1 MNVNKF
7 RIDGGSVAVEYTE
20 GSDLF
25 KIETG
30 DEPRAELLAA
40 AVATV
45 ALAQAALATEF
56 DATFREITISHGSE
70 PGSRITLT
78 MPCYSDS
85 VRIGLPRISSHP
97 VRDGEGE
104 LIPGHPRN
112 QYNEQAERFVEEIK
126 GFIQGKRQQ
135 LALDFEPEAQHVG

>member
-20 GSDLF
+20 GSDLY

-56 DATFREITISHGSE
+56 DATFREITISHGYE
-70 PGSRITLT
+70 AGSRITLS
-78 MPCYSDS
+78 MSCCSGDP
-85 VRIGLPRISSHP
+85 VRIVLPRLSSGVITDRGTP
-97 VRDGEGE
+97 VLDN
-104 LIPGHPRN
+104 PRN
-112 QYNEQAERFVEEIK
+112 VYNEQAERFVEEIK

-135 LALDFEPEAQHVG
+135 LALDFEPEAQHVR